1 MNENYLESQ
10 TAAGVI
16 EVDLFS
22 EDVDTPEHPEAV
34 NFRGLLETVA
44 DEYECNLLTF
54 EVEMGTVAFSFDS
67 DELTAE
73 ILKILQFE
81 E

>member
-1 MNENYLESQ
+1 M
-10 TAAGVI
+10 GVI

-22 EDVDTPEHPEAV
+22 EDVDTPDHPDAV
-34 NFRGLLETVA
+34 NFRDLLESVA
-44 DEYECNLLTF
+44 DEYDCSLLTF
-54 EVEMGTVAFSFDS
+54 DVEMGTVAFSFDS

-73 ILKILQFE
+73 ILKILQAE

>member
-1 MNENYLESQ
+1 M
-10 TAAGVI
+10 GVI

-22 EDVDTPEHPEAV
+22 EDVDTPYHPEAV
-34 NFRGLLETVA
+34 NFRDLLEAVA
-44 DEYECNLLTF
+44 DEYECSLLTF
-54 EVEMGTVAFSFDS
+54 EVERGTVAFSFDS

-73 ILKILQFE
+73 VLKILQAE